1 LRERV
6 RALETEQVSLLPLQV
21 SAPCETCISS
31 EVPPAPSPATNWRGP
46 SVRPRSGSERASLSP
61 APTERS
67 SRVGFPRSWREPT
80 SAADWASA
88 SAP

>member
-1 LRERV
+1 MH
-6 RALETEQVSLLPLQV
+6 ALETEVSEMHALETEV
-21 SAPCETCISS
+21 SAPCETCISN
-31 EVPPAPSPATNWRGP
+31 EVPPAPSPATNCRGP
-46 SVRPRSGSERASLSP
+46 SVRPRSGSDRASLSP

-67 SRVGFPRSWREPT
+67 SRVGLPSSWSEPT